1 MIFALLASSFGG
13 DLPNELLLQIVL
25 MYLILIFLY
34 YFIPSICLYFV
45 FKKAGKTAW
54 VAFIPFVCYL
64 TALEII
70 EKPKTRFAGLFFQ

>member
-1 MIFALLASSFGG
+1 
-13 DLPNELLLQIVL
+13 
-25 MYLILIFLY
+25 LILIFLY